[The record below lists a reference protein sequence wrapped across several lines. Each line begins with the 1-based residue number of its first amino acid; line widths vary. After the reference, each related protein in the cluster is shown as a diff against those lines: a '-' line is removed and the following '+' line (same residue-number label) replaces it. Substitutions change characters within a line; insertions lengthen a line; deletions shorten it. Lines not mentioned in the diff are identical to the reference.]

1 MDLTIPCF
9 DPALIARSGQCFR
22 MREGKGG
29 IVTALAG
36 AGPGVRMTPLGGG
49 PLPLRLPAGGLRA
62 ALARLL

>member
-22 MREGKGG
+22 MCEGKGG

-36 AGPGVRMTPLGGG
+36 ADRVRVTPLE
-49 PLPLRLPAGGLRA
+49 ATEA
-62 ALARLL
+62 A